1 MDGPV
6 ILSHFFK
13 YQFAYI
19 YFFISLIFI
28 ICVIFIKNKKLKL
41 LCMTLFA
48 VFIAMGLSELILIL
62 KNPNVPEDF
71 SNQPPVGLLFVRDKV
86 INHYREIK
94 VADNKGKQKVC
105 PNRSPAADE
114 IVSYDSVYGTYP
126 NGFRYTKCNLTSN
139 ENYVFLGCSMVFG
152 AGLNDNQ
159 TLPYYFSKIMNFE
172 KNVLNCGV
180 SGASSNSAVSILE
193 SDVIDQFVAKNS
205 HTKYIVYYMIPDH
218 IYRNFRFFGGPS
230 DNWRYKNNKWERV
243 NPPFGVFNYIITR
256 SRFLISIYNA
266 ILYIYGR
273 NYSENYM
280 IKSLEQM
287 RQLANNKYKAKFI
300 VIVCQD
306 FKNTPLFIDKLKKIK
321 LDMFFLPEYFNNAEY
336 KIENDG
342 HPSAKSNEELAQML
356 MDHINKKDNK
366 N

>member
-1 MDGPV
+1 MKT
-6 ILSHFFK
+6 ITEHFLI

-28 ICVIFIKNKKLKL
+28 ICVIFIKNKNLKL
-41 LCMTLFA
+41 LFMTLFA
-48 VFIAMGLSELILIL
+48 VFIAMGLSESILIL
-62 KNPNVPEDF
+62 KNPNVPED
-71 SNQPPVGLLFVRDKV
+71 SLNYPPVDLLFVREKV
-86 INHYREIK
+86 VNHYREIN
-94 VADNKGKQKVC
+94 VADNEGKQKVC
-105 PNRSPAADE
+105 RNRAPAAGE
-114 IVSYDSVYGTYP
+114 TVIYDNIYGTYP
-126 NGFRYTKCNLTSN
+126 NEFRYTKGNLTSN

-172 KNVLNCGV
+172 KNVLNCGIR
-180 SGASSNSAVSILE
+180 GASINSAVSILE

-243 NPPFGVFNYIITR
+243 NLPFGIFNCIIEK
-256 SRFLISIYNA
+256 SRFFISIYHGV
-266 ILYIYGR
+266 LYIYGR

-287 RQLANNKYKAKFI
+287 RELANNKYKAKFI
-300 VIVCQD
+300 VIVWQD
-306 FKNTPLFIDKLKKIK
+306 FKKIPLFIDKLKKIK
-321 LDMFFLPEYFNNAEY
+321 LDMIFLPEYFNTAEY
-336 KIENDG
+336 KIKNDG
-342 HPSAKSNEELAQML
+342 HPSAKSNEELAQIL
-356 MDHINKKDNK
+356 MNHINRKDNK